1 MELVFGGSFDP
12 PTRAHVVLPRAAVV
26 ALEAQRV
33 RYVPAAISPHKT
45 NTPPVAAEHRLCMLR
60 LTLAGWDQAVI
71 DPQEL
76 DREGPSFTVDT
87 LEALAEQDPC
97 ERRLLMGSDQA
108 VVFHRWHRWNDI
120 IELAEPVVLLR
131 DTDDADTVLA
141 QIEAGQGSG
150 AADAWRGR
158 LLDLDR
164 RLESSSSVRATGDL
178 HQVCDAVAGYIQ
190 EHHLYEVAV

>member
-12 PTRAHVVLPRAAVV
+12 PTLAHVVLPQAA
-26 ALEAQRV
+26 ALSLEAHRV

-45 NTPPVAAEHRLCMLR
+45 DTPPVAAEHRLCMLR

-71 DPQEL
+71 DLQEL
-76 DREGPSFTVDT
+76 DREGPSYTIDT

-97 ERRLLMGSDQA
+97 VRRLLMGSDQA

-120 IELAEPVVLLR
+120 IALAEPVVLLR

-141 QIEAGQGSG
+141 QIEVGQGAG
-150 AADAWRGR
+150 AADVWRGR

-164 RLESSSSVRATGDL
+164 RVESSSSVRATGDL
-178 HQVCDAVAGYIQ
+178 HQVCSEVSNYIQ
-190 EHHLYEVAV
+190 EHNLYEVAV

>member
-12 PTRAHVVLPRAAVV
+12 PTLAHVVLPQAA
-26 ALEAQRV
+26 ALSLNAERV
-33 RYVPAAISPHKT
+33 RFVPAAISPHKT
-45 NTPPVAAEHRLCMLR
+45 DTPPVAAEHRLSMLQM
-60 LTLAGWDQAVI
+60 TLADWDQAVI
-71 DPQEL
+71 DLQEL
-76 DREGPSFTVDT
+76 DREGPSYTIDT

-120 IELAEPVVLLR
+120 IALAEPVVVLR

-141 QIEAGQGSG
+141 QIEDGQGNG

-178 HQVCDAVAGYIQ
+178 HQVCDAVANYIQ
-190 EHHLYEVAV
+190 EHNLYEVAV